1 MSESPMRVRSFA
13 RSLFVSSAAC
23 LLLVGFAP
31 RAAAQSAY
39 VGGAVLAD
47 ITRASGTS
55 GITDGRPGNGETIG
69 AALRVGSPLG
79 QRWGVELE
87 FVRSGETEWRPD
99 VTILA
104 GISGGFADFI
114 ARDPSLLIYPTPEI
128 NVESRLSTLTTSVW
142 WRQRVSDRFNLV
154 YLGGVAFARTES
166 ETEVGYQQIALPG
179 RGGMTLPTRF
189 YEQESVSYDTGAS
202 VGLDGDI
209 EMTEHLR
216 LVPGVRM
223 LTVASR
229 WIVRPSVGLNWR
241 F

>member
-1 MSESPMRVRSFA
+1 MRVGAFA
-13 RSLFVSSAAC
+13 SRSLFVLSFVG
-23 LLLVGFAP
+23 LLLGVAP
-31 RAAAQSAY
+31 RAAAQSPY

-55 GITDGRPGNGETIG
+55 DLQPGNGETIG
-69 AALRVGSPLG
+69 VALRVGTSLG
-79 QRWGVELE
+79 ERWGIELE

-104 GISGGFADFI
+104 GLTSGFADFI

-128 NVESRLSTLTTSVW
+128 NVESRLSTLTTSLW
-142 WRQRVSDRFNLV
+142 WRQRVTDRFNLV
-154 YLGGVAFARTES
+154 YLGGIAFARTES
-166 ETEVGYQQIALPG
+166 ETEVGYPQLTIPG

-189 YEQESVSYDTGAS
+189 FEQESVSYDTGAS
-202 VGLDGDI
+202 VGLDGDL

-229 WIVRPSVGLNWR
+229 WIIRPSVGLNWR

>member
-1 MSESPMRVRSFA
+1 MRVRTCV
-13 RSLFVSSAAC
+13 RSLLVLSSTC
-23 LLLVGFAP
+23 LLTLAAAP
-31 RAAAQSAY
+31 DAAAQSAY
-39 VGGAVLAD
+39 VGGAVLSD
-47 ITRASGTS
+47 ITRASGT
-55 GITDGRPGNGETIG
+55 TDFQQGNGETIG
-69 AALRVGSPLG
+69 GALRVGSTLG

-104 GISGGFADFI
+104 EVARAFPDI

-128 NVESRLSTLTTSVW
+128 NIESRMSTLTTSLW
-142 WRQRVSDRFNLV
+142 WRQRVTDRFNLV
-154 YLGGVAFARTES
+154 YLGGIAFARTES
-166 ETEVGYQQIALPG
+166 ETEVGYPQIAVPPG
-179 RGGMTLPTRF
+179 RGQTLPTRF
-189 YEQESVSYDTGAS
+189 YEQKSVAYDTGAS
-202 VGLDGDI
+202 VGIDGDI
-209 EMTEHLR
+209 EMTDHLR

>member
-1 MSESPMRVRSFA
+1 MRLRACAVRFFSV
-13 RSLFVSSAAC
+13 LSSTC
-23 LLLVGFAP
+23 LLLLSAAP
-31 RAAAQSAY
+31 NAAAQSAY
-39 VGGAVLAD
+39 VGGGVLAD
-47 ITRASGTS
+47 ITRVSGTS
-55 GITDGRPGNGETIG
+55 GISDAQPGNGETIG
-69 AALRVGSPLG
+69 AALRVGSSLG

-128 NVESRLSTLTTSVW
+128 NVESRISTLTTSVW
-142 WRQRVSDRFNLV
+142 FRQRVSDRFNLV

-166 ETEVGYQQIALPG
+166 ETEVGYPQIALPG

-189 YEQESVSYDTGAS
+189 YEQESVAYDTGVS

-209 EMTEHLR
+209 EMTDHLR